1 MDEIKIK
8 MRADQMQA
16 MHEVIRNANDEGIYM
31 TWIYIVPD
39 GADRDDFEFMAES
52 DETYKEVCDLFVKLV
67 KKPGFR
73 V

>member
-31 TWIYIVPD
+31 TWIYLVPD
-39 GADRDDFEFMAES
+39 EPSRDDFEFMAES

>member
-1 MDEIKIK
+1 MSEVRIR

-31 TWIYIVPD
+31 TWIYLVPD
-39 GADRDDFEFMAES
+39 CPSREDFEDIAEN
-52 DETYKEVCDLFVKLV
+52 DESYAEVCDLFVKLV

>member
-8 MRADQMQA
+8 MHADQMQA

-31 TWIYIVPD
+31 TWIYLVPD
-39 GADRDDFEFMAES
+39 EPSRDDFEFMAES
-52 DETYKEVCDLFVKLV
+52 DETYKEVCDLFIKLV